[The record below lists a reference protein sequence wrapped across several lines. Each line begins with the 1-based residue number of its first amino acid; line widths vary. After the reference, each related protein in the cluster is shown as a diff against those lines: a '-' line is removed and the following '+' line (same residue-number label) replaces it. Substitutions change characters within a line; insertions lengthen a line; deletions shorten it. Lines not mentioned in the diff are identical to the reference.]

1 MQGRM
6 PAWPGNRAG
15 GADPGAGARVRS
27 AKAASVPGSGAW
39 IRRKSRQY
47 SPLWK
52 LCSINWLLQGLPS
65 VGSARWRAPGLRLR
79 SSVGA
84 ACGRESSA
92 RWNGSWT
99 TSALPCQPSG
109 DQAGGPD
116 DAGSTQPID
125 GRKERIDLLSPLDGF
140 AQQRPDPSRC
150 WRCSAA
156 NAVFYRGSALRAAR
170 CKRAFS
176 ASAARPASS
185 GPKISRRA
193 FSATTSSRSS
203 RPPSLPRAQMRLARS
218 AERWRQAEK
227 GFRSWVHSVQRPALQ
242 SRRPGCPGSRAGGG
256 ARAGRVAS
264 SVVPWRRPRG
274 SRPTIRSSSAPLPR
288 KP

>member
-1 MQGRM
+1 M

-125 GRKERIDLLSPLDGF
+125 GRKERIDLLSPLDCF

-156 NAVFYRGSALRAAR
+156 NAVFYRGSGFAGGALQARLFCQRRQTREQRPENQPPRVLGDHEQQVKQAA
-170 CKRAFS
+170 F
-176 ASAARPASS
+176 PAS
-185 GPKISRRA
+185 GA
-193 FSATTSSRSS
+193 NA
-203 RPPSLPRAQMRLARS
+203 
-218 AERWRQAEK
+218 
-227 GFRSWVHSVQRPALQ
+227 
-242 SRRPGCPGSRAGGG
+242 PGSLCRAV
-256 ARAGRVAS
+256 AAG
-264 SVVPWRRPRG
+264 
-274 SRPTIRSSSAPLPR
+274 
-288 KP
+288 